1 MTSPTT
7 SPITSTELTRLR
19 DRAVTDRADLDRLLD
34 DTVLAH
40 VGMADEQG
48 AVVVIPTAVVRDRD
62 SVLVHGSTGSGWMR
76 RAGAGRP
83 VCLTVTD
90 LTGIVVARSAFE
102 NSLRYRSAVLF
113 GTFTRLAEPDVPR
126 ALDLFTEH
134 LLPGRLA
141 EIRPNHRR
149 ELAATMVLSMP
160 IRQWSMKVSTDWPED
175 APDDLAGSTWAGVI
189 PFDARRL
196 GDPLP
201 APDLRAGI
209 PVAASVR
216 ALTGRQWRA
225 GLSRT

>member
-1 MTSPTT
+1 
-7 SPITSTELTRLR
+7 
-19 DRAVTDRADLDRLLD
+19 
-34 DTVLAH
+34 
-40 VGMADEQG
+40 
-48 AVVVIPTAVVRDRD
+48 
-62 SVLVHGSTGSGWMR
+62 MR
-76 RAGAGRP
+76 RAAAGQP

-90 LTGIVVARSAFE
+90 LSGIIVARLAFE

-113 GTFTRLAEPDVPR
+113 GTFTRLPAADVPR

-134 LLPGRLA
+134 LIPGRTA

-160 IRQWSMKVSTDWPED
+160 IGQWSMKVATGWPID
-175 APDDLAGSTWAGVI
+175 DPDDLAGSAWAGVI

-209 PVAASVR
+209 QVPASVR
-216 ALTGRQWRA
+216 AMTDDSLARRPLDRQDN
-225 GLSRT
+225 TKEEP